1 MRLAVRILG
10 PVGVGTVLLVTV
22 AACSGSP
29 GPGEPTP
36 KAPYTQAPPTP
47 ELVAIATVAPTGHG
61 RPYSPEMIAAELQ
74 DVQFGLAP
82 ELQSPFIA
90 AALADRIWT
99 YDGRPYREMWFSG
112 SCDEAGAGRCELSV
126 QGLPDYAPTR
136 ESEDYYHFEVDLRSG
151 AVRLAALPGGKG
163 FPAELIPEIDG
174 LVRSLDTEGR
184 LEGLTLSYVLW
195 AFPPPD
201 DAFIVR
207 YETGDLEGD
216 RWIHVTVDRANQRIL
231 SMEQQV
237 CC

>member
-1 MRLAVRILG
+1 MRSAVRTLSLV
-10 PVGVGTVLLVTV
+10 VGGATVLVL
-22 AACSGSP
+22 AAGCAGSLIP
-29 GPGEPTP
+29 GDPTP

-61 RPYSPEMIAAELQ
+61 TPYTAAMIAAELR

-90 AALADRIWT
+90 ATLADRIWT
-99 YDGRPYREMWFSG
+99 YDGRPYRELLISG
-112 SCDEAGAGRCELSV
+112 SCDEAGSGRCDLTV

-136 ESEDYYHFEVDLRSG
+136 ESEDYYHFDVDLHSG
-151 AVRLAALPGGKG
+151 AVTLAALPGGKG
-163 FPAELIPEIDG
+163 FPAELFLEIDA
-174 LVRSLDTEGR
+174 LARSLDTEGR
-184 LEGLTLSYVLW
+184 LEDLSLSYVLW

-207 YETGDLEGD
+207 YETGDQEGD
-216 RWIHVTVDRANQRIL
+216 RWIHMTIDRANRRIL